1 MDVVITYV
9 DITPSWKENYNS
21 YVKKDLEEERFR
33 SYGVLDL
40 QIKLIRK
47 YMSWVGNIFVVVS
60 DEDQIPEGF
69 DKSLCTFVFHK
80 DIIPSKYLPCF
91 NSCTIE
97 MFIHKIKDLS
107 EEFIYFNDDIFV
119 IDYISSSLFFVNHKP
134 CLSPSIYDIKEDDGI
149 FVKNL
154 INSTREIAKYTK
166 KENKFKDKYIKY
178 THICRPLLKSRCE
191 SVFNH
196 LILPI
201 LNSLTRTRHSK
212 NFNTTLF
219 HNYDYITKNYIEKD
233 IKYSYIDLIDP
244 EKVIDKINKKENPII
259 CINDIN
265 TYIDFNEFKKELRK
279 IFEANLEGKKY
290 VKEVKKEEKK
300 EVVNIIGK
308 LVVSFTSWTKRIQ
321 YCKKCVENILSQTI
335 KPDLIYLNLSIEEF
349 PNKENDLP
357 KDLVELSNKEKS
369 FIINWVEG
377 PNTKT
382 FKKVFPILQYLNDE
396 DLIFWTDEDLIL
408 PQNTLESRI
417 EDFKKYNQPISG
429 ISKNKSASV
438 IYKKGFNEIFGLN
451 YVGGSTACSI
461 AQVKMLKGF
470 NYIKTDNIIKLFND
484 DIIYATLCYLN
495 GYNFHP
501 CSDCSVWRN
510 RDIDTKNFVK
520 FIQDDV
526 ALSKIVNNNYS
537 QNSIE
542 TLKEV
547 KLILEKNKNDII
559 SNNIFK
565 LSRYFSFIKPN
576 IIIYS
581 CCLNNKDHKS
591 FPKIKFY
598 DNNLT
603 YIMYTD
609 DDTLNDNDIVDG
621 WKIIKPNSK
630 FKIVQD
636 INKDIKWHPFE
647 ISKNGNY
654 DISMYMDSKVDVLI
668 NPNEIILDI
677 IDNIKFGFTCSIYD
691 YKPKT
696 HPHNDDDIYKH
707 IDYLLWFFIE
717 KQKNPNYKY
726 KNNMLSWKNTLLFE
740 NYPENS
746 GVLETAVVITN
757 LYNKQAEYL
766 ENQIFNKYYEVN
778 TLRDQIVLPYILWK
792 NNIKI
797 KDCGLLGNYCTD
809 KHYFV
814 NNFKTNVNG
823 R

>member
-1 MDVVITYV
+1 
-9 DITPSWKENYNS
+9 
-21 YVKKDLEEERFR
+21 
-33 SYGVLDL
+33 
-40 QIKLIRK
+40 
-47 YMSWVGNIFVVVS
+47 
-60 DEDQIPEGF
+60 
-69 DKSLCTFVFHK
+69 
-80 DIIPSKYLPCF
+80 
-91 NSCTIE
+91 
-97 MFIHKIKDLS
+97 MFLHKIPGLN
-107 EEFIYFNDDIFV
+107 EQFVYFNDDVFI
-119 IDYISSSLFFVNHKP
+119 IDKISKYDLFRNGKP
-134 CLSPSIYDIKEDDGI
+134 CIHPKIKDSENLNNIYSINC
-149 FVKNL
+149 KNC
-154 INSTREIAKYTK
+154 TRMASEKLK
-166 KENKFKDKYIKY
+166 KENYYKDKTIYY
-178 THICRPLLKSRCE
+178 EHIFKPMTISSYKNMWSRCNME
-191 SVFNH
+191 
-196 LILPI
+196 IKT
-201 LNSLTRTRHSK
+201 SLTRTRNSK
-212 NFNTTLF
+212 NFNSNLF
-219 HNYDYITKNYIEKD
+219 SNYDVMSENYVDLKHKYHYISLQMNP
-233 IKYSYIDLIDP
+233 IDMVNMIG
-244 EKVIDKINKKENPII
+244 KRENPII
-259 CINDIN
+259 CINDS
-265 TYIDFNEFKKELRK
+265 TYDYDFSESIKNIREIFEWILNKKNSEKFIEKIKEPIKELVLNDSQVLKGSEK
-279 IFEANLEGKKY
+279 I
-290 VKEVKKEEKK
+290 
-300 EVVNIIGK
+300 VVT
-308 LVVSFTSWTKRIQ
+308 FTSWSKRIHL
-321 YCKKCVENILSQTI
+321 CKTCVENILNQTV

-349 PNKENDLP
+349 PNKEKDLP
-357 KDLVELSNKEKS
+357 KDLVKLSNKEKS
-369 FIINWVEG
+369 FIINWVDG

-382 FKKVFPILQYLNDE
+382 FKKVFPILKYLNDE

-408 PQNTLESRI
+408 PKNTLESRI
-417 EDFKKYNQPISG
+417 EDFKIYKQPISG
-429 ISKNKSASV
+429 ISKNKPLSI
-438 IYKKGFNEIFGLN
+438 IYKSGFNEIFGLN
-451 YVGGSTACSI
+451 RIGGSTACSM

-470 NYIKTDNIIKLFND
+470 NYIKSDNIIKLFND

-495 GYNFHP
+495 GYNFCP
-501 CSDCSVWRN
+501 CSDCSVWRS
-510 RDIDTKNFVK
+510 RELDTKNFVK

-526 ALSKIVNNNYS
+526 ALSKSVNNNYS
-537 QNSIE
+537 QNSIK

-547 KLILEKNKNDII
+547 KLILEKNKNEII
-559 SNNIFK
+559 SNNVFK

-591 FPKIKFY
+591 FPQIKFY

-609 DDTLNDNDIVDG
+609 DNTLNNNDIVDG

-668 NPNEIILDI
+668 NPNEIVLDI

-691 YKPKT
+691 YRPKT

-726 KNNMLSWKNTLLFE
+726 KNNMLSWKTKLLNE
-740 NYPENS
+740 NFPENS

-757 LYNKQAEYL
+757 LYNKQAQNL
-766 ENQIFNKYYEVN
+766 ENQIFDKYYEVN

-792 NNIKI
+792 NNINI